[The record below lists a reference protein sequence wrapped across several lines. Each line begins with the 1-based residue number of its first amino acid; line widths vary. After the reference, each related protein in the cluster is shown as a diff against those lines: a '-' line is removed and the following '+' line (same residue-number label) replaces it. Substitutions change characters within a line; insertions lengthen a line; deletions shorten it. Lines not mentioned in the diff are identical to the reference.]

1 MAFDSW
7 PSGVYIKRSYSN
19 PRWKDKARCDRWRS
33 HVHCNC
39 YSVGGI
45 CGHYITRQLLLS
57 PELCCE
63 GIQHEEIPIYA
74 KRRGYNCTNWVTGKV
89 EQESDASE
97 FDIVNCLQDA
107 QIMGVP
113 QLHSYNAY
121 LQYKARVEPLM
132 PPLGRCSKADCSMI
146 QWFDICTSQVSA
158 KLLLMYS
165 TDVHVRGSINP
176 CTFLAAL
183 SQNLLM
189 CWTGNL
195 LLLICLPLHCSS
207 QSPTIASTLPLHS
220 LGNECAKTQYM
231 VVLTAW

>member
-1 MAFDSW
+1 MWSLE
-7 PSGVYIKRSYSN
+7 
-19 PRWKDKARCDRWRS
+19 
-33 HVHCNC
+33 
-39 YSVGGI
+39 
-45 CGHYITRQLLLS
+45 ITRPPQLLLCGRNMWTLYHQTVATVS
-57 PELCCE
+57 RTLLWGNSTWRNSYLC
-63 GIQHEEIPIYA
+63 Q
-74 KRRGYNCTNWVTGKV
+74 KTGYNCTNWVTGKV
-89 EQESDASE
+89 EQESDSSE

-220 LGNECAKTQYM
+220 LGSECAKTQYM
-231 VVLTAW
+231 VVLTTW